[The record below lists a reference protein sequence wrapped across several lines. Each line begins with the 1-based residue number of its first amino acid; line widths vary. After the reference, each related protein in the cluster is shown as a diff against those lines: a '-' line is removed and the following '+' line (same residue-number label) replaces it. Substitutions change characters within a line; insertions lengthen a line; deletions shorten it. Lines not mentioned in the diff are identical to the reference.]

1 MIWFDR
7 GKIDRW
13 IDKKK
18 YRYIEDEKRKTIEEI
33 SSVTNKSGLWK
44 RCFATFPT
52 FAIALAAFSPPFI
65 WTAQSEQL
73 KNNLFNK

>member
-7 GKIDRW
+7 EKIDRW
-13 IDKKK
+13 IDRQK

-44 RCFATFPT
+44 RCS
-52 FAIALAAFSPPFI
+52 AI
-65 WTAQSEQL
+65 
-73 KNNLFNK
+73 